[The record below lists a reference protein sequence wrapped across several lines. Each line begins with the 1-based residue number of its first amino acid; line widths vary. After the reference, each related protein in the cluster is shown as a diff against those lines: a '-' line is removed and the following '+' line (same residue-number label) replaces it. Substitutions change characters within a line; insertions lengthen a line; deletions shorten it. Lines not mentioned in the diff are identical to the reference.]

1 MATLLR
7 LAVENDDCALLENL
21 LHEEEVDVN
30 YTFRLKTNRFGVC
43 VQDLVTGT
51 KSGVSWLNGSLAY
64 LRVLGSNLAMPQKL
78 AAIMIH
84 DGLHDRSTGRSNTL
98 CYKINHTYTMK

>member
-1 MATLLR
+1 MKEQLKLGNLR

-43 VQDLVTGT
+43 VCVRDLRLLQGQR
-51 KSGVSWLNGSLAY
+51 KSLL
-64 LRVLGSNLAMPQKL
+64 Q
-78 AAIMIH
+78 
-84 DGLHDRSTGRSNTL
+84 GRSPG
-98 CYKINHTYTMK
+98 YRG